1 MDSFKPNDN
10 FKYYLKFISERMNIF
25 WGRYN
30 NLPQPWTNDKVLQD
44 HKFTN
49 VYRVLD
55 RSSQYLISNV
65 IQNGKEYSEAD
76 MAWRIILYKHF
87 NLQSTWDALIKEFGD
102 ISLNIKTP
110 ELTKFFHKYSKTG
123 VIYSNAYMIT
133 ASFMRSES
141 IIAKYG
147 LVKGMP
153 KYQTYFRL
161 FHKGFFEDGVLMDIL
176 ISKTMEEAFTNFSRI
191 VGIADFLAYQL
202 VQDLNYSNIVNWD
215 DNSFCAAGPGTERGI
230 LRTFDIKGKPDYQ
243 EIVKWIHSNFE
254 QLLEDYN
261 IDFKPLP
268 NHMPTV
274 PDLSNCLCE
283 VDKYMRGLGIVTD
296 GIPESRIKQKFRIN
310 NQKINYI
317 FPDKWAVKI

>member
-1 MDSFKPNDN
+1 MDSFTPNDN

-30 NLPQPWTNDKVLQD
+30 NLPQPWTNDKILQE

-55 RSSQYLISNV
+55 RSSQFLLSEVISKKV
-65 IQNGKEYSEAD
+65 FSDAD
-76 MAWRIILYKHF
+76 VAWRIILYKHF
-87 NLQSTWDALIKEFGD
+87 NLPETWIALEKRFGVID
-102 ISLNIKTP
+102 LDVSMSSI
-110 ELTKFFHKYSKTG
+110 TKFLHEYSKDN
-123 VIYSNAYMIT
+123 VVYSNAYMIT
-133 ASFMRSES
+133 ASFMRSEP
-141 IIAKYG
+141 IKLKYG
-147 LVKGMP
+147 IVKGMP
-153 KYQTYFRL
+153 KYQSYLRL
-161 FHKGFFEDGVLMDIL
+161 FYLGFINEGVLLDIL
-176 ISKTMEEAFTNFSRI
+176 ESKTMEEAYNHFKRV

-202 VQDLNYSNIVNWD
+202 VQDLNYSDIVDWD

-254 QLLEDYN
+254 QLLEDYK

-274 PDLSNCLCE
+274 PDFSNCFCE
-283 VDKYMRGLGIVTD
+283 TFKYLKGINPGTEP
-296 GIPESRIKQKFRIN
+296 GEKRIKQLFKPN
-310 NQKINYI
+310 NNKIQLM
-317 FPDKWAVKI
+317 FPSKWNVNL